1 MPDGREVSLYTIK
14 NKNGLMASV
23 TDLGAVWVRMI
34 VPDKNGVMDD
44 KERSALRFRRRSYRK
59 PHRKRKIFPE
69 RDRIHTGDQ

>member
-1 MPDGREVSLYTIK
+1 MSVTKEHFGEMPDGREVSLYTIK

-34 VPDKNGVMDD
+34 VPDKNGVMD
-44 KERSALRFRRRSYRK
+44 K